1 MNEKLEEFFF
11 FLEFKR
17 GDIFL
22 NSKEGAN
29 TSNIKDL
36 PAACAYEIK
45 ELLFQQ
51 MLPQT
56 CAKKYRLRKREIQ
69 IKKKRNTY

>member
-1 MNEKLEEFFF
+1 MTKGVNEKLEEFFF
-11 FLEFKR
+11 FLKFKR
-17 GDIFL
+17 GHIFL

-29 TSNIKDL
+29 SNIKDL

-56 CAKKYRLRKREIQ
+56 CAKKYRLSKREI
-69 IKKKRNTY
+69 